1 MVGAT
6 PTVNDTSRGRDGDTL
21 TIREESMRRTWLS
34 IAGALLLAGCG
45 SQDARDDATA
55 SYEQAQ
61 MAGGG
66 GMGGGGMGGGGMMM
80 DENCMGM
87 MGGGGMVGGGGGMGG
102 GSQLAMLGRMIFC
115 DKNLSNPVGQSCA
128 SCHAP
133 STGFTGPLASVNAA
147 GAVYQGALTGRFGD
161 RKPPS
166 AAYATPSPV
175 LYYDSEEGLFVGG
188 LFWDG
193 RATGWRL
200 GSPAAEQALGP
211 FLNPAEQNLATA
223 AAVVSK
229 VCSAMY
235 GQMFR
240 MVFGASA
247 CTPSN
252 VAADYDNIGFAIAA
266 FEDSPMVNRYS
277 SKYDRYLRGE
287 ATLTSLERKGLALFE
302 GKANCALCHPSQPG
316 EGGEPPIF
324 TDNTFDNLGLPRNP
338 QNPVY
343 EARGDD
349 WVDQGLGG
357 FLEFARR
364 RPGGEGRRER
374 RQAPRPDAAQRR
386 QAAVRVVREG
396 VRAQRRVQEPEADRA
411 LLQHARRAP
420 ALRDGAKPE
429 GRPDLLAGAR
439 GRGEPEHRGAREPTP
454 HRARRGRHRRV
465 PEDAFRRLRRRSA
478 PEGAGGDGAGATR
491 PRAVA
496 LPVASRARLSRGASA
511 AALRAPRV
519 TQPGFTL

>member
-357 FLEFARR
+357 FLDSL
-364 RPGGEGRRER
+364 GG
-374 RQAPRPDAAQRR
+374 DLAAK
-386 QAAVRVVREG
+386 AAENVG
-396 VRAQRRVQEPEADRA
+396 K
-411 LLQHARRAP
+411 H
-420 ALRDGAKPE
+420 
-429 GRPDLLAGAR
+429 
-439 GRGEPEHRGAREPTP
+439 
-454 HRARRGRHRRV
+454 RV
-465 PEDAFRRLRRRSA
+465 PTLRNVDKRPSASFVKAFGHNGAFKSLKQIVHYYNTRDVLPRCETAQNLKVGQTCWPAPEVEANLNTEELGNLRLTEHDEDAI
-478 PEGAGGDGAGATR
+478 
-491 PRAVA
+491 VA
-496 LPVASRARLSRGASA
+496 FLKTLSDD
-511 AALRAPRV
+511 
-519 TQPGFTL
+519 